1 MPYNIIIGRN
11 EEDKKLF
18 GDKGLIY
25 MGKQYIKMGQV
36 TSLSSRVFLDV
47 ARPHVILVAGKR
59 GSGKSYSLSVIAEEM
74 VKLPKEIS
82 KNLAILI
89 FDTMGIFW
97 TMRFPN
103 TRQEKLLKAWSLEPE
118 ALDVNVF
125 VPIGF
130 FKKYKMKNI
139 ATHEFSIKT
148 SELDS
153 FDWCSIF
160 NINPI
165 SQEGILIE
173 KSISKVKDEKEDLSI
188 KDILAAIEKEKADQ
202 NTKNIVF
209 NQFDSAQRW
218 GLFTEKGTEI
228 KDLVSGETVAILD
241 LSCYTNVAQ
250 NWSIKALIISL
261 ISKKLLT
268 ERIAIRKLEEL
279 SSIEGSSSEKKEMP
293 IVWLM
298 IDEAHEFIPR
308 EGTTPATAALVQLLR
323 EGRQPGISLILATQQ
338 PGEIHRDVITQ
349 SDIVISHRVTAKVD
363 IDALNNIMQTYL
375 IQDILAHMNNL
386 PRFRGSAIIL
396 DDNSERIHPVAIH
409 PKRSWHGGEAPSA
422 VKIKREFELF

>member
-1 MPYNIIIGRN
+1 MPYDIIIGRN

-25 MGKQYIKMGQV
+25 IGKQYIKMGQV
-36 TSLSSRVFLDV
+36 TSLSSKVFLDV

-74 VKLPKEIS
+74 VKLPEELS

-103 TRQEKLLKAWSLEPE
+103 TRQEKLLKKWSLEPE
-118 ALDVNVF
+118 ALNVNVF

-130 FKKYKMKNI
+130 FKRYKIKNI

-165 SQEGILIE
+165 SQEGILVE
-173 KSISKVKDEKEDLSI
+173 KAISKVKDKKEDFSI
-188 KDILAAIEKEKADQ
+188 KDILLAIGEEKVDQ
-202 NTKNIVF
+202 NTKNIIY
-209 NQFDSAQRW
+209 NQFDSSQRW

-228 KDLVSGETVAILD
+228 KELVNSETATILD
-241 LSCYTNVAQ
+241 LSCYTDVAQ

-279 SSIEGSSSEKKEMP
+279 ASIKGLSVEKREMP

-308 EGTTPATAALVQLLR
+308 EGATPATAALVQLLR
-323 EGRQPGISLILATQQ
+323 EGRQPGISLVLATQQ

-349 SDIVISHRVTAKVD
+349 SDIVLSHRVTAKVD
-363 IDALNNIMQTYL
+363 IEALNNIMQTYL
-375 IQDILAHMNNL
+375 TRDILTHMNNL
-386 PRFRGSAIIL
+386 PRLRGSAIIL
-396 DDNSERIHPVAIH
+396 DDNSERIYPMAIH
-409 PKRSWHGGEAPSA
+409 PKRSWHGGEATSA
-422 VKIKREFELF
+422 IKIKKEFGLF